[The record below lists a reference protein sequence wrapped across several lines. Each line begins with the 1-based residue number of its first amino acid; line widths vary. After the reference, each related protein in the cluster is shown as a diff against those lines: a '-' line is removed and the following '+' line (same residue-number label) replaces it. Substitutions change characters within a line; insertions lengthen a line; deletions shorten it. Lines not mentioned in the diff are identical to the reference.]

1 MLEFFKGTVTARDW
15 AAVAVIVGGTA
26 LLCVGFYFIIYGSQ
40 QKTLDEIT
48 DTDRQVQADLKVA
61 RHVKEHIQEHRDE
74 ARKMNELVTQFE
86 ERLPESREIP
96 TLLKQFEGFA
106 REIGLRVELEQLNRV
121 TEATKE
127 TIPYDVKARG
137 DFHEIVS
144 FINHLERHKRY
155 LKVSDLNIGEEEE
168 GVAEASFTLS
178 TYRFI
183 QAPEEEDNP

>member
-1 MLEFFKGTVTARDW
+1 MFELFKGTVTARDW
-15 AAVAVIVGGTA
+15 GAVAVIVGVTA
-26 LLCVGFYFIIYGSQ
+26 LLCVGFYFLIYGSQ
-40 QKTLDEIT
+40 QRTLQDINET
-48 DTDRQVQADLKVA
+48 DLKVQADLKVA
-61 RHVKEHIQEHRDE
+61 RHVKEHIQAHRDE
-74 ARKMNELVTQFE
+74 ARKMSELVTQFE

-96 TLLKQFEGFA
+96 TLLQQFEGFA
-106 REIGLRVELEQLNRV
+106 REIGLRVDLEQLNRV

-137 DFHEIVS
+137 NFHELVS

-183 QAPEEEDNP
+183 QTAEEEDNS